1 MVLLLKPDKSLVISK
16 MTKLLQQEN
25 AVDNLWFYIP
35 IKYQDIDFKDP
46 DSFNVAF
53 YYVDPGNVAH
63 TEILENVDSDKESF
77 LKYQLPV
84 TTKLTAIAG
93 TVTGHLSLTK
103 YDETTGTSI
112 VEHSYSIDITID
124 TWEDYYR
131 FVPPESLSVMD
142 EKMLELDNKISQLKS
157 IASEID
163 LDVPSDLKLTD
174 DLLQLTNENGTIG
187 DGVKIILTKQD
198 NDDVDDGELDLD
210 SLGS

>member
-16 MTKLLQQEN
+16 MTKLLQKEN

-35 IKYQDIDFKDP
+35 EKYQDVDYSDP
-46 DSFNVAF
+46 DSFTATF

-63 TEILENVDSDKESF
+63 TEVLDNVESDKEMF

-93 TVTGHLSLTK
+93 TITGHLSLTK
-103 YDETTGTSI
+103 YDVTTGTSI
-112 VEHSYSIDITID
+112 IEHSYSIDITVD

-131 FVPPESLSVMD
+131 FVSPDSLDAMD
-142 EKMLELDNKISQLKS
+142 QRMLELDNKIQQLHS
-157 IASEID
+157 IASELD
-163 LDVPSDLKLTD
+163 LDTPSDLKLTD
-174 DLLQLTNENGTIG
+174 DLLQLTNEEGTIG
-187 DGVKIILTKQD
+187 EGVKIIITRKD
-198 NDDVDDGELDLD
+198 KDDIDDGELDLD

>member
-35 IKYQDIDFKDP
+35 TEYQDIKYEDP
-46 DSFNVAF
+46 ETFNVTF
-53 YYVDPGNVAH
+53 YYLDPGNVAH
-63 TEILENVDSDKESF
+63 AEVLENVESDKDLF

-93 TVTGHLSLTK
+93 TVTGHLSLTQ
-103 YDETTGTSI
+103 YDKTTGTSI

-131 FVPPESLSVMD
+131 FVPPESLTFMD
-142 EKMLELDNKISQLKS
+142 EKMVELDNKIDQLKS
-157 IASEID
+157 IASELD
-163 LDVPSDLKLTD
+163 LDVPSDLQLTD
-174 DLLQLTNENGTIG
+174 DLLQLANENGTIG
-187 DGVKIILTKQD
+187 DGVKIVLTKKD
-198 NDDVDDGELDLD
+198 NDNVDDGELDLD